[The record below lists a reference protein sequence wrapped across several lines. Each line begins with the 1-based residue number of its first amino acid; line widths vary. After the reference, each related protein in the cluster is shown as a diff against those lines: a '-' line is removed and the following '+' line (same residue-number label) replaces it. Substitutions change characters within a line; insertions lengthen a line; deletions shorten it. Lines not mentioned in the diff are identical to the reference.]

1 MVLNNDSS
9 FLAKKI
15 IYRKFQNQ
23 DQTQIES
30 LVSTGLRNTAI
41 NQDIYIRE
49 RIEKY
54 INESLQNDLGNINEY
69 FKSGYFLV
77 AEYQNEVIGSLGAIP
92 ESNSELRLKRMSVKK
107 EFRRQGIAKN
117 LLERIEKWAL
127 KHNFKEIILGTS
139 EIQKDATRFWVDSGF
154 KLIKKEKM
162 KGTNFFGLSFKKQIY
177 VSEF

>member
-15 IYRKFQNQ
+15 IYREFQNQ

-41 NQDIYIRE
+41 NQDIYIR
-49 RIEKY
+49 
-54 INESLQNDLGNINEY
+54 
-69 FKSGYFLV
+69 
-77 AEYQNEVIGSLGAIP
+77 
-92 ESNSELRLKRMSVKK
+92 
-107 EFRRQGIAKN
+107 
-117 LLERIEKWAL
+117 ERIEKWAL

-154 KLIKKEKM
+154 KLIKK
-162 KGTNFFGLSFKKQIY
+162 
-177 VSEF
+177 

>member
-1 MVLNNDSS
+1 MVLNNDFN
-9 FLAKKI
+9 FLGEKI

-30 LVSTGLRNTAI
+30 LVATGLRNTAI
-41 NQDIYIRE
+41 NQDISIRE
-49 RIEKY
+49 KIEKY

-69 FKSGYFLV
+69 FKSGFFLV
-77 AEYQNEVIGSLGAIP
+77 AEHKNEIIGSLGAIP

-127 KHNFKEIILGTS
+127 KHNFKELILGTS
-139 EIQKDATRFWVDSGF
+139 EIQKDATRFWGNSGF
-154 KLIKKEKM
+154 KLIKKEKL
-162 KGTNFFGLSFKKQIY
+162 KGTQFFGLSFKKQIH
-177 VSEF
+177 VSES

>member
-30 LVSTGLRNTAI
+30 LVSTGLRDTAI

-69 FKSGYFLV
+69 FNYK
-77 AEYQNEVIGSLGAIP
+77 I
-92 ESNSELRLKRMSVKK
+92 
-107 EFRRQGIAKN
+107 
-117 LLERIEKWAL
+117 
-127 KHNFKEIILGTS
+127 
-139 EIQKDATRFWVDSGF
+139 
-154 KLIKKEKM
+154 
-162 KGTNFFGLSFKKQIY
+162 
-177 VSEF
+177 

>member
-1 MVLNNDSS
+1 MTL
-9 FLAKKI
+9 
-15 IYRKFQNQ
+15 
-23 DQTQIES
+23 E
-30 LVSTGLRNTAI
+30 
-41 NQDIYIRE
+41 
-49 RIEKY
+49 
-54 INESLQNDLGNINEY
+54 NINEY

-77 AEYQNEVIGSLGAIP
+77 AEYQNEVIGSLGVVP

-162 KGTNFFGLSFKKQIY
+162 KGTHFFGLSFKKQIY